1 MLERLSYAG
10 NALPGIVIALSLVF
24 FAARY
29 ASPVYQTIGLL
40 VFAYV
45 VRFFPQALSGV
56 AKDLTKM
63 SAKSAVKVLVPK
75 GDEPGLFKWSP
86 SSRGRKMR

>member
-10 NALPGIVIALSLVF
+10 NALPGLVIALSLVF
-24 FAARY
+24 FSARY
-29 ASPVYQTIGLL
+29 ASPVYQTLALL

-56 AKDLTKM
+56 E
-63 SAKSAVKVLVPK
+63 SALERVNPRYEEAAR
-75 GDEPGLFKWSP
+75 GLG
-86 SSRGRKMR
+86 RGPATRRSEA

>member
-10 NALPGIVIALSLVF
+10 NALCPGFVIALSLVF

-29 ASPVYQTIGLL
+29 VGPVYQTLALL

-45 VRFFPQALSGV
+45 VRFFPQGLSGV
-56 AKDLTKM
+56 ETALR
-63 SAKSAVKVLVPK
+63 V
-75 GDEPGLFKWSP
+75 
-86 SSRGRKMR
+86 R